1 MSRKILSLEIREES
15 IAAVLL
21 DSSFKGSLLESQG
34 YFPIPADKK
43 ADDEGIKEA
52 LQAIVETF
60 KPTGATCVLGIPA
73 TIVSFRNL
81 SVPFH
86 DIKKIRQILP
96 FELEP
101 ALPIPVEELIFDF
114 EAVKRD
120 KEQDLLTFSVKK
132 MEIQRYLDLLG
143 TVNLRPAVIMPG
155 GYAAARFIS
164 TMTAVNGDFLF
175 IDTGEGNHTIYAV
188 CSGHVRMVRTLPI
201 ASDGNPIIRS
211 LETTLNRTFTALQ
224 ESLGIAVNPSAIFS
238 AGPQSPLL
246 TSGNGSSTLLGV
258 PLKSIDDLRTFP
270 RLNGALDTPDWQ
282 SGHLDIALALALMET
297 ETVTGVN
304 FSTERS
310 TIQHYWSEYRKH
322 IILSAVL
329 VVLALVTTLGG
340 QILSV
345 NAKEGRLAELDRQI
359 EMVFKST
366 FPEVTRVV
374 NPLQQMQIKIKAAGD
389 GSGGF
394 DLTGARVRIIDI
406 LNALSQQ
413 IPSSADVKV
422 NRMVAGADNVVLSG
436 DTDNF
441 NTVDDIKGRL
451 EEADLFKSV
460 TISSADLEKSG
471 NRVRF
476 KLKLDF

>member
-21 DSSFKGSLLESQG
+21 DSSFKGSLLEMQG
-34 YFPIPADKK
+34 YFPIPADK
-43 ADDEGIKEA
+43 EGNEGVKEA
-52 LQAIVETF
+52 LQTIVETF
-60 KPTGATCVLGIPA
+60 KPAGATCVLGIPA
-73 TIVSFRNL
+73 TIVSVRNL

-101 ALPIPVEELIFDF
+101 TLPIPVEDLIFDF
-114 EAVKRD
+114 EAVKHD
-120 KEQDLLTFSVKK
+120 KQQDLLTFSVEKT
-132 MEIQRYLDLLG
+132 EIQRYLDLLEA
-143 TVNLRPAVIMPG
+143 VHLRPAVIMPG

-164 TMTAVNGDFLF
+164 TMTNDSGDFLF

-188 CSGHVRMVRTLPI
+188 CSGHVRMVRTLPV
-201 ASDGNPIIRS
+201 ASDGNPVTRN
-211 LETTLNRTFTALQ
+211 LETTLKRTFTALQ
-224 ESLGIAVNPSAIFS
+224 ENLGIDFNPSAVFS
-238 AGPQSPLL
+238 AGPQAPLL
-246 TSGNGSSTLLGV
+246 TTGNGSSTLLEV
-258 PLKSIDDLRTFP
+258 PVKSIDGLRTFP
-270 RLNGALDTPDWQ
+270 RLKGSLDTQDWQ

-297 ETVTGVN
+297 ETVAGVN

-322 IILSAVL
+322 IILTAGL
-329 VVLALVTTLGG
+329 IVLALVTALGG
-340 QILSV
+340 QILAV
-345 NAKEGRLAELDRQI
+345 NAKQQRLAELDRQI

-374 NPLQQMQIKIKAAGD
+374 NPLQQMQIKIKEAGD
-389 GSGGF
+389 GSIGF
-394 DLTGARVRIIDI
+394 NLTGARVRVIDI

-436 DTDNF
+436 DTDTF

>member
-21 DSSFKGSLLESQG
+21 DSSFKGSLLEMQG
-34 YFPIPADKK
+34 YFPIPAGKEGNEGVKK
-43 ADDEGIKEA
+43 A

-60 KPTGATCVLGIPA
+60 KPSGATCVLGIPA
-73 TIVSFRNL
+73 TIVSVRNL

-101 ALPIPVEELIFDF
+101 TLPIPVEDLIFDF
-114 EAVKRD
+114 EAVKHD
-120 KEQDLLTFSVKK
+120 KQQNLLTFSVEKT
-132 MEIQRYLDLLG
+132 EIQRYLDLLEA
-143 TVNLRPAVIMPG
+143 VHLRPAVIMPG

-164 TMTAVNGDFLF
+164 TMTNDSGDFLF

-188 CSGHVRMVRTLPI
+188 CSGHVRMVRTLPV
-201 ASDGNPIIRS
+201 ASDGNPVTRN
-211 LETTLNRTFTALQ
+211 LETTLKRTFIALQ
-224 ESLGIAVNPSAIFS
+224 ENLGIGFNPSAVFS
-238 AGPQSPLL
+238 AGPQAPLL
-246 TSGNGSSTLLGV
+246 TTGNGSSTLLDV
-258 PLKSIDDLRTFP
+258 PVKSIDGLRTFP
-270 RLNGALDTPDWQ
+270 RLKGSLDTQDWQ

-297 ETVTGVN
+297 ETVAGVN

-310 TIQHYWSEYRKH
+310 TIQHYWSEYRKN
-322 IILSAVL
+322 IILTAAL
-329 VVLALVTTLGG
+329 IALALVTALGV
-340 QILSV
+340 QILAV
-345 NAKEGRLAELDRQI
+345 NAKQQRLAELDRQI
-359 EMVFKST
+359 ESVFRST

-374 NPLQQMQIKIKAAGD
+374 NPLQQMQIKIKEAGD
-389 GSGGF
+389 GSIGF
-394 DLTGARVRIIDI
+394 NLTGARVRVIDI

-422 NRMVAGADNVVLSG
+422 KRMVAGTDNVVLSG
-436 DTDNF
+436 NTDTF

>member
-21 DSSFKGSLLESQG
+21 DSSFKGSLLEMQG
-34 YFPIPADKK
+34 YFPIPAGKEGNEGVKK
-43 ADDEGIKEA
+43 A

-60 KPTGATCVLGIPA
+60 KPSGATCVLGIPA
-73 TIVSFRNL
+73 TIVSVRNL

-101 ALPIPVEELIFDF
+101 TLPIPVEDLIFDF
-114 EAVKRD
+114 EAVKHD
-120 KEQDLLTFSVKK
+120 KQQDLLTFSVEKT
-132 MEIQRYLDLLG
+132 EIQRYLDLLEA
-143 TVNLRPAVIMPG
+143 VHLRPAVIMPG

-164 TMTAVNGDFLF
+164 TMTNDSGDFLF

-188 CSGHVRMVRTLPI
+188 CSGHVRMVRTLPV
-201 ASDGNPIIRS
+201 ASDGNPVTRN
-211 LETTLNRTFTALQ
+211 LETTLKRTFIALQ
-224 ESLGIAVNPSAIFS
+224 ENLGIGFNPSAVFS
-238 AGPQSPLL
+238 AGPQAPLL
-246 TSGNGSSTLLGV
+246 TTGNGSSTLLDV
-258 PLKSIDDLRTFP
+258 PVKSIDGLRTFP
-270 RLNGALDTPDWQ
+270 RLKGSLDTQDWQ

-297 ETVTGVN
+297 ETVAGVN

-322 IILSAVL
+322 IILTAAL
-329 VVLALVTTLGG
+329 IVLALVTALGA
-340 QILSV
+340 QILAV
-345 NAKEGRLAELDRQI
+345 NAKQQRLAELDRQI
-359 EMVFKST
+359 ESVFRST

-374 NPLQQMQIKIKAAGD
+374 NPLQQMQIKIKEAGD
-389 GSGGF
+389 GSIGF
-394 DLTGARVRIIDI
+394 NLTGARVRVIDI

-422 NRMVAGADNVVLSG
+422 KRMVAGTDNVVLSG
-436 DTDNF
+436 NTDTF

>member
-21 DSSFKGSLLESQG
+21 DSSFKGSLLEMQG
-34 YFPIPADKK
+34 YFPIPADK
-43 ADDEGIKEA
+43 EGNEGVKKA

-60 KPTGATCVLGIPA
+60 KPSGATCVLGIPA
-73 TIVSFRNL
+73 TIVSVRNL

-101 ALPIPVEELIFDF
+101 TLPIPVEDLIFDF
-114 EAVKRD
+114 EAVKHD
-120 KEQDLLTFSVKK
+120 KQQNLLTFSVEKT
-132 MEIQRYLDLLG
+132 EIQRYLDLLEA
-143 TVNLRPAVIMPG
+143 VHLRPAVIMPG

-164 TMTAVNGDFLF
+164 TMTNDSGDFLF

-188 CSGHVRMVRTLPI
+188 CSGHVRMVRTLPV
-201 ASDGNPIIRS
+201 ASDGNPVTRN
-211 LETTLNRTFTALQ
+211 LETTLKRTFIALQ
-224 ESLGIAVNPSAIFS
+224 ENLGIGFNPSAVFS
-238 AGPQSPLL
+238 AGPQAPLL
-246 TSGNGSSTLLGV
+246 TTGNGSSTLLDV
-258 PLKSIDDLRTFP
+258 PVKSIDGLRTFP
-270 RLNGALDTPDWQ
+270 RLKGSLDTQDWQ

-297 ETVTGVN
+297 ETVAGVN

-310 TIQHYWSEYRKH
+310 TIQHYWSEYRKN
-322 IILSAVL
+322 IILTAAL
-329 VVLALVTTLGG
+329 IALALVTALGV
-340 QILSV
+340 QILAV
-345 NAKEGRLAELDRQI
+345 NAKQQRLAELDRQI
-359 EMVFKST
+359 ESVFRST

-374 NPLQQMQIKIKAAGD
+374 NPLQQMQIKIKEAGD
-389 GSGGF
+389 GSIGF
-394 DLTGARVRIIDI
+394 NLTGARVRVIDI

-422 NRMVAGADNVVLSG
+422 KRMVAGTDNVVLSG
-436 DTDNF
+436 NTDTF

>member
-21 DSSFKGSLLESQG
+21 DSSFKGSLLEMQG
-34 YFPIPADKK
+34 YFPIPADK
-43 ADDEGIKEA
+43 EGNEGVKEA

-60 KPTGATCVLGIPA
+60 KPSGATCVLGIPA
-73 TIVSFRNL
+73 TIVSVRNL

-101 ALPIPVEELIFDF
+101 TLPIPVEDLIFDF
-114 EAVKRD
+114 EAVKHD
-120 KEQDLLTFSVKK
+120 KQQDLLTFSVEKT
-132 MEIQRYLDLLG
+132 EIQRYLDLLEA
-143 TVNLRPAVIMPG
+143 VNLRPAVIMPG

-164 TMTAVNGDFLF
+164 TMTNDSGDFLF

-188 CSGHVRMVRTLPI
+188 CSGHVRMVRTLPV
-201 ASDGNPIIRS
+201 ASDGNPVTRN
-211 LETTLNRTFTALQ
+211 LETTLKRTFTALQ
-224 ESLGIAVNPSAIFS
+224 ENLGIGFNPSAVFS
-238 AGPQSPLL
+238 AGPQAPLL
-246 TSGNGSSTLLGV
+246 TTGNGSSTLLDV
-258 PLKSIDDLRTFP
+258 PIKSIDGLRTFP
-270 RLNGALDTPDWQ
+270 RLKGSLDTQDWQ

-297 ETVTGVN
+297 ETVAGVN

-322 IILSAVL
+322 IILTAAL
-329 VVLALVTTLGG
+329 IVLALVTALGG
-340 QILSV
+340 QILAV
-345 NAKEGRLAELDRQI
+345 NAKQQRLAELDRQI
-359 EMVFKST
+359 EMVFRST

-374 NPLQQMQIKIKAAGD
+374 NPLQQMQIKIKEAGD
-389 GSGGF
+389 GSIGF
-394 DLTGARVRIIDI
+394 NLTGARVRVIDI

-436 DTDNF
+436 NTDTF

>member
-21 DSSFKGSLLESQG
+21 DSSFKGSLLEMQG
-34 YFPIPADKK
+34 YFPIPADK
-43 ADDEGIKEA
+43 EGNEGVKEA
-52 LQAIVETF
+52 LQTIVETF
-60 KPTGATCVLGIPA
+60 KPVGATCVLGIPA
-73 TIVSFRNL
+73 TIVSVRNL

-101 ALPIPVEELIFDF
+101 ALPIPVEDLIFDF
-114 EAVKRD
+114 EAVKHD
-120 KEQDLLTFSVKK
+120 KQQDLLTFSVEKT
-132 MEIQRYLDLLG
+132 EIQRYLDLLEA
-143 TVNLRPAVIMPG
+143 VHLRPAVIMPG

-164 TMTAVNGDFLF
+164 TMTNDSGDFLF

-188 CSGHVRMVRTLPI
+188 CSGHVRMVRTLPV
-201 ASDGNPIIRS
+201 ASDGNPVTRN
-211 LETTLNRTFTALQ
+211 LETTLKRTFTALQ
-224 ESLGIAVNPSAIFS
+224 ENLGIDFNPSAVFS
-238 AGPQSPLL
+238 AGPQAPLL
-246 TSGNGSSTLLGV
+246 TTGNGSSTLLEV
-258 PLKSIDDLRTFP
+258 PVKSIDGLRTFP
-270 RLNGALDTPDWQ
+270 RLKGSLDTQDWQ

-297 ETVTGVN
+297 ETIAGVN

-310 TIQHYWSEYRKH
+310 TIQHYWGEYRKH
-322 IILSAVL
+322 IILTAGL
-329 VVLALVTTLGG
+329 IVLALVTALGG
-340 QILSV
+340 QLLAV
-345 NAKEGRLAELDRQI
+345 NAKQQRLAELDRQI
-359 EMVFKST
+359 EMVFKNT

-374 NPLQQMQIKIKAAGD
+374 NPLQQMQIKIKEAGD
-389 GSGGF
+389 GSIGF
-394 DLTGARVRIIDI
+394 NLTGARVRVIDI

-436 DTDNF
+436 DTDTF

>member
-1 MSRKILSLEIREES
+1 M
-15 IAAVLL
+15 
-21 DSSFKGSLLESQG
+21 
-34 YFPIPADKK
+34 
-43 ADDEGIKEA
+43 
-52 LQAIVETF
+52 
-60 KPTGATCVLGIPA
+60 LGIPA
-73 TIVSFRNL
+73 TVVSFRNL

-101 ALPIPVEELIFDF
+101 TLPIPVEELIFDF

-120 KEQDLLTFSVKK
+120 KQQDLLTFSVKK
-132 MEIQRYLDLLG
+132 TEIQRYLDLLG

-164 TMTAVNGDFLF
+164 TMTDDSGDFLF

-188 CSGHVRMVRTLPI
+188 CSGHVRMVRTLPV
-201 ASDGNPIIRS
+201 ASDGNPVIRN
-211 LETTLNRTFTALQ
+211 LETTLKRTFTALQ
-224 ESLGIAVNPSAIFS
+224 ESLGIAVNPSAVFS
-238 AGPQSPLL
+238 AGPQAPLL
-246 TSGNGSSTLLGV
+246 TTGNGSSTLLGV
-258 PLKSIDDLRTFP
+258 PVKSIDDLRTFP
-270 RLNGALDTPDWQ
+270 RLKGSLDTPDWQ

-310 TIQHYWSEYRKH
+310 TIQHYWSEYRKN
-322 IILSAVL
+322 IILTAVL
-329 VVLALVTTLGG
+329 IVLALVTALGG
-340 QILSV
+340 QLLAV
-345 NAKEGRLAELDRQI
+345 NAKERRLAELDRQI
-359 EMVFKST
+359 ERVFKST

-374 NPLQQMQIKIKAAGD
+374 NPLQQMQIKIKEAGD
-389 GSGGF
+389 GSTGF
-394 DLTGARVRIIDI
+394 DLTGARVRVIDI

-422 NRMVAGADNVVLSG
+422 NRMVVGADNVVLSG
-436 DTDNF
+436 DTDTF

-451 EEADLFKSV
+451 EEADMFKSV

>member
-21 DSSFKGSLLESQG
+21 DSSFKGSLLEMQG
-34 YFPIPADKK
+34 YFPIPADK
-43 ADDEGIKEA
+43 EGNEGVKEA
-52 LQAIVETF
+52 LQTIVETF
-60 KPTGATCVLGIPA
+60 KPAGATCVLGIPA
-73 TIVSFRNL
+73 TIVSVRNL

-101 ALPIPVEELIFDF
+101 TLPIPVEDLIFDF
-114 EAVKRD
+114 EAVKHD
-120 KEQDLLTFSVKK
+120 KQQDLLTFSVEKT
-132 MEIQRYLDLLG
+132 EIQRYLDLLEA
-143 TVNLRPAVIMPG
+143 VHLRPAVIMPG

-164 TMTAVNGDFLF
+164 TMTNDSGDFLF

-188 CSGHVRMVRTLPI
+188 CSGHVRMVRTLPV
-201 ASDGNPIIRS
+201 ASDGNPVTRN
-211 LETTLNRTFTALQ
+211 LETTLKRTFTALQ
-224 ESLGIAVNPSAIFS
+224 ENLGIDFNPSAVFS
-238 AGPQSPLL
+238 AGPQAPLL
-246 TSGNGSSTLLGV
+246 TTGNGSSTLLEV
-258 PLKSIDDLRTFP
+258 PVKSIDGLRTFP
-270 RLNGALDTPDWQ
+270 RLKGSLDTQDWQ

-297 ETVTGVN
+297 ETVAGVN

-322 IILSAVL
+322 IILTAGL
-329 VVLALVTTLGG
+329 IVLALVTALGG
-340 QILSV
+340 QILAV
-345 NAKEGRLAELDRQI
+345 NAKQQRLAELDRQI
-359 EMVFKST
+359 EMVFKNT

-374 NPLQQMQIKIKAAGD
+374 NPLQQMQIKIKEAGD
-389 GSGGF
+389 GSIGF
-394 DLTGARVRIIDI
+394 NLTGARVRVIDI

-436 DTDNF
+436 DTDTF

>member
-21 DSSFKGSLLESQG
+21 DSSFKGSLLEMQG
-34 YFPIPADKK
+34 YFPIPADK
-43 ADDEGIKEA
+43 EGNEGVKEA
-52 LQAIVETF
+52 LQNIVETF
-60 KPTGATCVLGIPA
+60 KPSGATCVLGIPA
-73 TIVSFRNL
+73 TIVSVRNL

-101 ALPIPVEELIFDF
+101 TLPIPVEDLIFDF
-114 EAVKRD
+114 EAVKHD
-120 KEQDLLTFSVKK
+120 KQQDLLTFSVEKS
-132 MEIQRYLDLLG
+132 EIQRYLGLLEA
-143 TVNLRPAVIMPG
+143 VHLRPAVIMPG

-164 TMTAVNGDFLF
+164 TMTNDSGDFLF

-188 CSGHVRMVRTLPI
+188 CSGHVRMVRTLPV
-201 ASDGNPIIRS
+201 ASDGNPVTRN
-211 LETTLNRTFTALQ
+211 LETTLKRTFTALQ
-224 ESLGIAVNPSAIFS
+224 ENLGIGFNPSAVFS
-238 AGPQSPLL
+238 AGPQAPLL
-246 TSGNGSSTLLGV
+246 TTGNGSSTLLEV
-258 PLKSIDDLRTFP
+258 PVKSIDGLRTFP
-270 RLNGALDTPDWQ
+270 RLKGSLDTQDWQ

-297 ETVTGVN
+297 ETVAGVN

-322 IILSAVL
+322 IILTAGL
-329 VVLALVTTLGG
+329 IVLALVTALGG
-340 QILSV
+340 QILAV
-345 NAKEGRLAELDRQI
+345 NAKQQRLAELDRQI

-374 NPLQQMQIKIKAAGD
+374 NPLQQMQIKIKEAGD
-389 GSGGF
+389 GSIGF
-394 DLTGARVRIIDI
+394 NLTGARVRVIDI

-436 DTDNF
+436 DTDTF